1 MFEKVINVF
10 RILAG
15 LSIAVGLVIMFGTAG
30 ASDINNLPVD
40 EIIDNLTTAFVFFGV
55 GAFVLWVTHE

>member
-30 ASDINNLPVD
+30 ASDFNDLPVD
-40 EIIDNLTTAFVFFGV
+40 EILDNLTTALVFFGV
-55 GAFVLWVTHE
+55 GALVLWVTHE